1 MAAAAA
7 QPNASQGLLN
17 SNLFNAQDLA
27 EDWAASSGQ
36 QPNAGMQMPNPSP
49 NRVAPQTGLPPTT
62 PGQSGMQLPGVGTPS
77 SDPPTMAREM
87 FWSQVNK
94 TFQSR
99 NQAIPAAEVGGRQF
113 DAYTAYCIVSRLG
126 GVRQV
131 SERKDWMKVAAQL
144 GLLSADPNE
153 GHTNAGVAA
162 ALQQF
167 YLATCVETENAWRI
181 WWMKKQQNNSQVDA
195 QRNLLA
201 MQLQNARQ
209 SQQQAAMGQ
218 IQSGQGLQPKLDGQD
233 LQSQPADVLHTLRT
247 ALQIIEPSRLQ
258 YLRTEVSK
266 LSQSELH
273 NLGLPPQELLF
284 VRHCLSNP
292 QLVDMALRA
301 QLTPVARLAQPA
313 ENTMAGPAPRAAT
326 AEEAQNATYM
336 LGLAYRDV
344 RAPSQ

>member
-1 MAAAAA
+1 MAAAAV
-7 QPNASQGLLN
+7 QPNATPNLLN
-17 SNLFNAQDLA
+17 SNLFSAQDLS
-27 EDWAASSGQ
+27 EDWAANGGLQ
-36 QPNAGMQMPNPSP
+36 TNAGLQMTNPSP
-49 NRVAPQTGLPPTT
+49 NRSGQQSGLPPTT
-62 PGQSGMQLPGVGTPS
+62 PAQPGMQLPGTGAAT

-99 NQAIPAAEVGGRQF
+99 NQTIPAAEVGGRQF

-153 GHTNAGVAA
+153 GHTNTGIAA

-181 WWMKKQQNNSQVDA
+181 WWMKKQQNTSQVDA

-209 SQQQAAMGQ
+209 GQASMGQ
-218 IQSGQGLQPKLDGQD
+218 MQPNQGQD

-258 YLRTEVSK
+258 YLRTEVAK
-266 LSQSELH
+266 LTQSELH

-292 QLVDMALRA
+292 QLVDMALRS
-301 QLTPVARLAQPA
+301 QMPTGPRPGPPG
-313 ENTMAGPAPRAAT
+313 ENGMAGPVPRAAT

-344 RAPSQ
+344 RAPSE